1 MMAIF
6 TIVQGIASKA
16 METAGFGEVTKT
28 VLPTEIVTAVESCGF
43 FESIPLWAVTLIRWA
58 FYNYIIIYYDTFS
71 ISEDFSKS
79 TYIQQF
85 HQ

>member
-1 MMAIF
+1 MLAVFKI
-6 TIVQGIASKA
+6 TQGIVQTIMS
-16 METAGFGEVTKT
+16 TAGIGGATQS
-28 VLPTEIVTAVESCGF
+28 VLPQEMITAIESCGF

-71 ISEDFSKS
+71 ISEDFSKY
-79 TYIQQF
+79 TYILQF